1 VRAAYFMT
9 NRPRYR
15 TAYSSVFAIS
25 TACSATAQARQVAAR
40 AHLVVGRQPLP
51 RRIMEGLPVIRE
63 ESAVVGSVLILQA
76 TQSTPT
82 FAHILLCLLDMKRNN
97 VVDHHTLLGH

>member
-1 VRAAYFMT
+1 
-9 NRPRYR
+9 
-15 TAYSSVFAIS
+15 
-25 TACSATAQARQVAAR
+25 
-40 AHLVVGRQPLP
+40 
-51 RRIMEGLPVIRE
+51 MEGLPVIRE

-97 VVDHHTLLGH
+97 VVDHHTLLGHWSLIRPERSAFSVLLCTTHKSLGRGSKPPFARSSAGGTQTFAFLI